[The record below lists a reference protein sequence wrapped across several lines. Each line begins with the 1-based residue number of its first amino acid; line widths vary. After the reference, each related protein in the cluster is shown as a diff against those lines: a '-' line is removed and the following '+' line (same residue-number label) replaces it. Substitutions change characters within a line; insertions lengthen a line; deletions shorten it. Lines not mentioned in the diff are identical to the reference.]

1 MKRAFVLLLAL
12 APVACHRAPPPSPHY
27 VLGAPY
33 QSDGAWFYPRESYQA
48 DETGLAAVYQAGHGA
63 LTTDA
68 EAFDQSVPAAA
79 HPTLQLPAI
88 ARLTDLDT
96 GRQVLV
102 RINDRGHPTPHRLL
116 QVTRRTATLLGFPP
130 DGVARVRLQLLPVES
145 HAALEKLPG
154 APMLALTAAPLGAV
168 QATQLPP
175 PGTAAQPVA
184 APAPA
189 PEAQPARLPPAT
201 IARLPETVTQMAPD
215 PGSLFVQLGTFH
227 NVQYADIQRAQVG
240 GLGAR
245 VVSSRE
251 GRVRTYRV
259 IIGPLADERQADAML
274 DRVLGAGVTDAR
286 IVVE

>member
-1 MKRAFVLLLAL
+1 VRRAFVLLLVL
-12 APVACHRAPPPSPHY
+12 APVACHHARPPSPHY
-27 VLGAPY
+27 VLGEPY

-48 DETGLAAVYQAGHGA
+48 DETGFAAVYQAGHGA

-68 EAFDQSVPAAA
+68 EAFDQSVLAAA

-102 RINDRGHPTPHRLL
+102 RINDRGHPTPHRLQ

-130 DGVARVRLQLLPVES
+130 DGVARVRLQVLPVES
-145 HAALEKLPG
+145 HAAADELPG
-154 APMLALTAAPLGAV
+154 APMLALTAAPRGAV
-168 QATQLPP
+168 QAAELPP

-189 PEAQPARLPPAT
+189 PEARPAQPAQAT
-201 IARLPETVTQMAPD
+201 IARLPETVTQTPPN
-215 PGSLFVQLGTFH
+215 PGSLFVLLGAFHTF
-227 NVQYADIQRAQVG
+227 QYADIQRAQVG

-245 VVSSRE
+245 IVSTWE

-259 IIGPLADERQADAML
+259 IIGPLADERQADTML

-286 IVVE
+286 IIVE